1 MDPANDPRLG
11 EHQEIVVAL
20 EVPAPVAEP
29 FTPVL
34 RFAEAMGLDHG
45 PHRPIED
52 EEALGK
58 QSLELG
64 SAVWLEH
71 GHLD

>member
-1 MDPANDPRLG
+1 MNAADDIWPG
-11 EHQEIVVAL
+11 QHQQVVIAFQVVRMFGKALATVIGFLQIVA
-20 EVPAPVAEP
+20 
-29 FTPVL
+29 
-34 RFAEAMGLDHG
+34 LDHG